1 MFEMWIS
8 YGEGFI
14 LLFDINDKESFD
26 ILESKYNRILKGKHG
41 IEVPIVLVGN
51 RKDLEGERKVSSNE
65 AARLAYSWGI
75 EYIEANTKNNLNCKE
90 SFEILSKEI
99 LLFKKGK
106 IKEYRKMIK
115 KKGIKIN
122 KNINENNLNKIALFK
137 FINY

>member
-75 EYIEANTKNNLNCKE
+75 EYIETNTKNNLNCKE

-99 LLFKKGK
+99 LLFRKGK
-106 IKEYRKMIK
+106 IKEYKKMIK

-122 KNINENNLNKIALFK
+122 KNINEYNLNKTALFK